1 MITVVGSINLDI
13 VATGPALPRPGET
26 VTGARLARHP
36 GGKGAN
42 QALAAKRLGAD
53 VSLIGAVGADEMAEE
68 ALRLLQKGGVDLSG
82 VQHINGETTGVALIA
97 VSADG
102 ENQIVVCS
110 GANAALRPA
119 DVEAA
124 TIEHMMGVLEVP
136 VDTLLAAACR
146 ATGFVSLNLA
156 PAMPVPD
163 ELLAE
168 ASLISVNETEA
179 AVYGGALH
187 RLDAWIAISLGA
199 GGAALWKGGK
209 EIAQAKPPKVTVV
222 DTVGAGDTFTAA
234 LTVAL
239 IEEQAPEQ
247 ALMFAVAAGAAAC
260 TRPGAQPS
268 LPNRLDVEHRLP
280 FRGTLR

>member
-1 MITVVGSINLDI
+1 MISVIGSINLDI

-53 VSLIGAVGADEMAEE
+53 VKLIGAVGADDMAEE
-68 ALRLLQKGGVDLSG
+68 ALRLLQTGSIDLST

-102 ENQIVVCS
+102 ENQIVVCP
-110 GANAALRPA
+110 GANNALRPEDA
-119 DVEAA
+119 DAA
-124 TIEHMMGVLEVP
+124 PIEHMMGVLEVP
-136 VDTLLAAACR
+136 IPTLLAGARR

-156 PAMPVPD
+156 PALPVPD
-163 ELLAE
+163 ALLA
-168 ASLISVNETEA
+168 AANLICVNETEA
-179 AVYGGALH
+179 AFYGKKLH
-187 RLDAWIAISLGA
+187 ALDALIAISEGA
-199 GGAALWKGGK
+199 NGASLW
-209 EIAQAKPPKVTVV
+209 QAGNKRAAASPPKVQVV

-239 IEEQAPEQ
+239 IEGQPMAQ
-247 ALMFAVAAGAAAC
+247 ALKFAVTAGAIAC

-268 LPNRLDVEHRLP
+268 LPMRETVEAL
-280 FRGTLR
+280 L